1 MSKLLKEE
9 FCTLRGRERNRKA
22 LLRGLF
28 SNNRGNSTLGN
39 KRYINDQI
47 MLQKKSTEGREVS
60 LKKIVRDHPYHFP
73 DSKVH
78 GGTYANKMVHFWT
91 IFLPSTEHNI

>member
-1 MSKLLKEE
+1 MSILLKEDS
-9 FCTLRGRERNRKA
+9 CTLRGRERNRKA

-28 SNNRGNSTLGN
+28 SNNRSNATLGN

-47 MLQKKSTEGREVS
+47 MIQKKATEGSEVC
-60 LKKIVRDHPYHFP
+60 LNKIARNHPYPFP

-91 IFLPSTEHNI
+91 IFLPSNEHNI

>member
-1 MSKLLKEE
+1 MSNLLKEDSSN
-9 FCTLRGRERNRKA
+9 LRGRERNRKA

-28 SNNRGNSTLGN
+28 SNNRSNATLGN

-47 MLQKKSTEGREVS
+47 MLQKKATEGSEVC
-60 LKKIVRDHPYHFP
+60 LKKIARDHTYPFP

-78 GGTYANKMVHFWT
+78 RGTYANKMVHFWS
-91 IFLPSTEHNI
+91 IFLPSTEHDI